1 LPAAVASLGV
11 PEDLEIIAMA
21 PAAFAETPS
30 PYRALIPPEKLEVV
44 AEIAYGD
51 ASPETQAR
59 VLRGHAVM
67 AAFRRGAGEVFNA
80 GTTEWAHG
88 LAAGDPFV
96 TRITLNVL
104 KRFGAY

>member
-1 LPAAVASLGV
+1 LA
-11 PEDLEIIAMA
+11 IALA

-30 PYRALIPPEKLEVV
+30 PYRPLIPPEQLDV
-44 AEIAYGD
+44 IAQIAFGSSSP
-51 ASPETQAR
+51 ASQAR

-67 AAFRRGAGEVFNA
+67 AAFRRGAGEVFNG

-96 TRITLNVL
+96 TRITRNVL
-104 KRFGAY
+104 RRFLAQAA